1 MRANPD
7 LEVGLAL
14 AGRRDLGYALKLL
27 AAGQTVKE
35 AWKEAGF
42 ASRKDLADSLF
53 DLAGKTGTGGG
64 LRLVAYADGAS
75 IGNPGDAGC
84 GALIADEEGREL
96 AEDYRYLGKATNN
109 VAEYQGAILAL
120 SKAHQLGGREVELR
134 VDSSLL
140 ANQITGRYKV
150 KNPALAVLYQ
160 DLKKQMQLFDKVTVT
175 LIGRSANRQADRLAS
190 LAISAHR
197 GGESGVG

>member
-1 MRANPD
+1 MAA
-7 LEVGLAL
+7 E
-14 AGRRDLGYALKLL
+14 RDLGYALKLL

-53 DLAGKTGTGGG
+53 ELAGKTGGSR

-84 GALIADEEGREL
+84 GALIMDEEGREL
-96 AEDYRYLGKATNN
+96 LEDYRYLGKATNN

-120 SKAHQLGGREVELR
+120 TKAHELGAREIELR

-140 ANQITGRYKV
+140 ANQIMGRYRV
-150 KNPALAVLYQ
+150 KSPHLAPLYQ
-160 DLKKQMQLFDKVTVT
+160 DLKKKVELFDKFTVT
-175 LIGRSANRQADRLAS
+175 LISRTKNKHADRLAN
-190 LAISAHR
+190 LAISAHK
-197 GGESGVG
+197 GGRPGAG

>member
-1 MRANPD
+1 MAA
-7 LEVGLAL
+7 E
-14 AGRRDLGYALKLL
+14 RDLGYALKLL

-53 DLAGKTGTGGG
+53 ELAGKTGGSR

-84 GALIADEEGREL
+84 GTLIMDEEGREL
-96 AEDYRYLGKATNN
+96 LEDYRYLGKATNN

-120 SKAHQLGGREVELR
+120 TKAHELGAREIELR

-140 ANQITGRYKV
+140 ANQIMGRYRV
-150 KNPALAVLYQ
+150 KSPHLAPLYQ
-160 DLKKQMQLFDKVTVT
+160 DLKKKVELFDKFTVT
-175 LIGRSANRQADRLAS
+175 LISRTKNKHADRLAN
-190 LAISAHR
+190 LAISAHK
-197 GGESGVG
+197 GGRPGAG

>member
-1 MRANPD
+1 MS
-7 LEVGLAL
+7 LA
-14 AGRRDLGYALKLL
+14 AERDLGYALRLL
-27 AAGQTVKE
+27 AGGQTVKE

-53 DLAGKTGTGGG
+53 ELAGKTGGSL

-84 GALIADEEGREL
+84 GALIMDEGGQEIL
-96 AEDYRYLGKATNN
+96 EDYRYLGKTTNN

-120 SKAHQLGGREVELR
+120 AKAHELGAREVELR

-140 ANQITGRYKV
+140 ANQIMGRYRV
-150 KNPALAVLYQ
+150 KSPKLAPLYQ
-160 DLKKQMQLFDKVTVT
+160 DLKKKVKLFDKFTVT
-175 LIGRSANRQADRLAS
+175 LISRMDNKQADRLAN
-190 LAISAHR
+190 LAISAHK
-197 GGESGVG
+197 GGRPGAG

>member
-1 MRANPD
+1 MTG
-7 LEVGLAL
+7 E
-14 AGRRDLGYALKLL
+14 RDLGYALKLI
-27 AAGQTVKE
+27 ASGQTVTE

-42 ASRKDLADSLF
+42 ASRKDLADALFSLA
-53 DLAGKTGTGGG
+53 DKTRGGG
-64 LRLVAYADGAS
+64 RPRLVAYADGAS

-84 GALIADEEGREL
+84 GALITDREGQEL

-109 VAEYQGAILAL
+109 FAEYQGAILAL
-120 SKAHQLGGREVELR
+120 TKAHELGAREVELR

-140 ANQITGRYKV
+140 ANQIMGRYRV

-175 LIGRSANRQADRLAS
+175 LIGRSANRQADRLAN
-190 LAISAHR
+190 LAISAHK
-197 GGESGVG
+197 GGKPGVG